1 MDSMPYDRVRTTMAD
16 FPMCKDCE
24 EEYTDPATR
33 RYDAQP
39 VCCNKCGPEVYI
51 IGSEKKGAEA
61 ITAAREAVMAG
72 KIIAVKGIGGFH
84 LCCDAKTRA
93 Q

>member
-1 MDSMPYDRVRTTMAD
+1 MCEKNVRESFSIKQTEDISTLFINCTQCGPRLTIMDSMPYDRVRTTMAD

-51 IGSEKKGAEA
+51 IGSEKE
-61 ITAAREAVMAG
+61 R
-72 KIIAVKGIGGFH
+72 
-84 LCCDAKTRA
+84 R
-93 Q
+93 